1 LLPVPFSRNISM
13 RKKTSFSNGPALAA
27 IPSKTMGIRR
37 GSNGHNENASGNTQQ
52 QRMKEERIKRG
63 HGMDRT
69 EPKKPEEPEKPN
81 KRER

>member
-1 LLPVPFSRNISM
+1 
-13 RKKTSFSNGPALAA
+13 
-27 IPSKTMGIRR
+27 MGIRR
-37 GSNGHNENASGNTQQ
+37 GSNGHNENAAGNTQQ